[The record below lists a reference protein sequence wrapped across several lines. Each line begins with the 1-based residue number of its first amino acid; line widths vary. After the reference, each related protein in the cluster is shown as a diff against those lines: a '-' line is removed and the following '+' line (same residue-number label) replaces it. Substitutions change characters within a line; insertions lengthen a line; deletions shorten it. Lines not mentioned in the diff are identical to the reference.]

1 MAILAFVLIR
11 TKTGRELDIMV
22 ELEQMEEVREAYMI
36 YGGWDVIARVEVESL
51 PQLDT
56 LVVNIRASRDVQ
68 QTATLITA

>member
-11 TKTGRELDIMV
+11 AKTGKELDIML
-22 ELEQMEEVREAYMI
+22 ELEQMEEVKEAYMI

-56 LVVNIRASRDVQ
+56 LVVDIRGLRDVQ

>member
-1 MAILAFVLIR
+1 
-11 TKTGRELDIMV
+11 
-22 ELEQMEEVREAYMI
+22 MEEVREAYMI

-56 LVVNIRASRDVQ
+56 LVVNIRALRDVQ